1 MSVAPAARP
10 VSPVAVALFLGAVA
24 ATYSLLPIASGL
36 NVRLSVPDVAFS
48 AAFWAIVG
56 AATAAGLG
64 RRGRIAANPPLAL
77 ALAAALWALSECLF
91 TGLIVLKPTRWPPL
105 PFSIP
110 AMGLPAVIAGLV
122 SLRAL
127 RQARDGRPM
136 VMAPA
141 LVIVLAWTTV
151 AALWIWLPRWL
162 RALLGSHDTGW
173 LLWGGFDLVWLLAAV
188 AAVAMAGAAA
198 LGAGRRALT
207 VPAAVALAGLQL
219 APALIGAGAPA
230 AAPARG
236 GAPIVWI
243 IPDSVRADHAS
254 AYGYARPTTPNLER
268 LAARGT
274 LVRAH
279 VSSGVRTENTYT
291 KMLAMTPAL
300 DRYQPERPLPL
311 SGGRSLL
318 PAGWLPQ
325 QPGFL
330 AAMRAA
336 GYQTALYHVYHDLLE
351 DRGLQPWLQD
361 FDSVLRTR
369 LSGDVSVGAYL
380 VRKLVGPAIDG
391 MPQMDRFAAHR
402 RKRMAGEIVGYVEHF
417 LADRRDPR
425 PLFLVVHLA
434 GGHFP
439 YYTFDPSHRL
449 ADGRP
454 PGKVG
459 AYDDALR
466 AADDQLGELLAL
478 LEARLPGATTF
489 VFADHG
495 EIFEGTPYLPQHVTV
510 PLVVTPPLP
519 AAPTATTSSLDIA
532 ATTMAL
538 AAGSAPRCDGALA
551 RDLRCPPVPG
561 EIRVVDHTGHRRF
574 VVAAV
579 VDGALIAAD
588 IEKDESVVGA
598 DPGPAPAPCA
608 FFARIGA
615 GTRTIAVSP
624 IEQQDGIA
632 ARWQRQLERCRL
644 HAAR

>member
-1 MSVAPAARP
+1 MSVDAAARP
-10 VSPVAVALFLGAVA
+10 ARPVGVGLFLAAVA

-36 NVRLSVPDVAFS
+36 NVWLSVPDVAFA
-48 AAFWAIVG
+48 AAFWGLVG
-56 AATAAGLG
+56 AAATAAVR
-64 RRGRIAANPPLAL
+64 RRGRLADNPRLLL
-77 ALAAALWALSECLF
+77 ALAAALWALTECLF

-105 PFSIP
+105 PWSVP
-110 AMGLPAVIAGLV
+110 AMGLPALVAGLV

-127 RQARDGRPM
+127 RQARDRRPM

-141 LVIVLAWTTV
+141 LVIVLSWTTV
-151 AALWIWLPRWL
+151 AALWIWLPRWM
-162 RALLGSHDTGW
+162 RALLGSADAGW
-173 LLWGGFDLVWLLAAV
+173 YAWGGFDLAWILAGV
-188 AAVAMAGAAA
+188 AAVVLAGAAT
-198 LGAGRRALT
+198 LGAGRRAIT
-207 VPAAVALAGLQL
+207 VPAALALTALQL
-219 APALIGAGAPA
+219 APALIGPDAPA
-230 AAPARG
+230 AAPIRS

-274 LVRAH
+274 LVRSH
-279 VSSGVRTENTYT
+279 VSSGVRTENTYA
-291 KMLAMTPAL
+291 KMLAMTPGL
-300 DRYQPERPLPL
+300 DGYQPERPLPL
-311 SGGRSLL
+311 GGGRALL
-318 PAGWLPQ
+318 PVGWLPQ

-330 AAMRAA
+330 AAMKAA
-336 GYQTALYHVYHDLLE
+336 GYQTALYHVYYDLLE

-361 FDSVLRTR
+361 FDRVLKTR

-380 VRKLVGPAIDG
+380 VRKLVGTSIDG
-391 MPQMDRFAAHR
+391 LPQMDRFAVHR
-402 RKRMAGEIVGYVEHF
+402 RQRMAGEIVGYVERF

-439 YYTFDPSHRL
+439 YYTFDPSHHI
-449 ADGRP
+449 AEARP
-454 PGKVG
+454 AGKVA
-459 AYDDALR
+459 AYDDSLR
-466 AADDQLGELLAL
+466 AADDQLGQLLAL
-478 LEARLPGATTF
+478 LERKLPRATTF

-510 PLVVTPPLP
+510 PLVVSPALP
-519 AAPTATTSSLDIA
+519 AAPTATTSSLDVA

-538 AAGSAPRCDGALA
+538 AAGTAPRCDGALA
-551 RDLRCPPVPG
+551 RDLRCPAIPG

-579 VDGALIAAD
+579 VDGALVAAD
-588 IEKDESVVGA
+588 IKKSEAVVGA
-598 DPGPAPAPCA
+598 DPGPAPSPCD

-615 GTRTIAVSP
+615 GARAIAVSP
-624 IEQQDGIA
+624 LERQDGIA